1 MKSLSENSNRA
12 TTKQNKAIT
21 NIKQQ
26 FSNAQNIFCESMT
39 FLKRKCIYNFCQNIA
54 KKYKEIKS
62 SLKDLD

>member
-26 FSNAQNIFCESMT
+26 FSNAQNIFFESMT
-39 FLKRKCIYNFCQNIA
+39 FLKRKCIYNFCQKHS
-54 KKYKEIKS
+54 KKV
-62 SLKDLD
+62 